1 MRLNRKAK
9 RYGEVIFKTSK
20 KFGAIEDVYN
30 SLTLLLE
37 LLKKDTTFRAFF
49 NTRRIDSHEKGA
61 ILDKVMGDHSHPIV
75 SSLFEILSES
85 GDYKVFPAIHRWV
98 KHRRQH
104 ELEFLPVTVYSS
116 DKFDDAEIKS
126 IRLSLESSLS
136 KQVKIS
142 VKTDFSLIGGIKL
155 RMGNLFLDGSIR
167 GQLDRM
173 QSGLK

>member
-9 RYGEVIFKTSK
+9 QYGEVIFKTSK

-75 SSLFEILSES
+75 SSLFELIL
-85 GDYKVFPAIHRWV
+85 
-98 KHRRQH
+98 
-104 ELEFLPVTVYSS
+104 
-116 DKFDDAEIKS
+116 
-126 IRLSLESSLS
+126 
-136 KQVKIS
+136 
-142 VKTDFSLIGGIKL
+142 
-155 RMGNLFLDGSIR
+155 
-167 GQLDRM
+167 
-173 QSGLK
+173 